1 MYAVER
7 QPTQRLDDAELAPVV
22 ERAKAGDADAF
33 EALVRRL
40 QGPVRAFSRRL
51 LGDDALGDD
60 AAQEAFVRMWRGIR
74 RLEGAGAFTSW
85 AFTVARNTAI
95 ELLRKEKRTPTPT
108 DELPAVSA
116 NPADD
121 LALRRVVREAVRGL
135 PEPYRTTFC
144 YREAGLSY
152 EEISEAVATPIGTVR
167 SRLHKARKLLA
178 ERLAPV
184 LFGGEDD
191 DIG

>member
-7 QPTQRLDDAELAPVV
+7 QPTQRLDDADLAPLV
-22 ERAKAGDADAF
+22 ERARAGDADAF

-51 LGDDALGDD
+51 LADDALGDD

-74 RLEGAGAFTSW
+74 RLKGAGAFTSW
-85 AFTVARNTAI
+85 AFTIARNTAI
-95 ELLRKEKRTPTPT
+95 ELLRKEKRTPTPV
-108 DELPAVSA
+108 DELPTVTAVT
-116 NPADD
+116 DD
-121 LALRRVVREAVRGL
+121 LALRRVVREAVRDL

-152 EEISEAVATPIGTVR
+152 EEIADAVSTPVGTVR
-167 SRLHKARKLLA
+167 SRLHSARRLLS

-184 LFGGEDD
+184 IFGGEDD
-191 DIG
+191 ELG